1 MKHLQ
6 VLLLIDQHKQL
17 LSNKHKSE
25 RRRHV
30 STKVLAIQTYHTLFK
45 MSVVLLK
52 HVFQGAVIV
61 CNSWCNQQSV
71 IVHAYM
77 NIRQPTHLTNGSGC
91 DSPQSSCVFSC
102 STDERCICHRNCL
115 YGFRSHALHTQHIVC
130 VDHFWSRNVLVSV
143 LEEHIVKLTWQL
155 LMELFFVC

>member
-17 LSNKHKSE
+17 VFNKHKSE

-52 HVFQGAVIV
+52 HVYQGAVIV
-61 CNSWCNQQSV
+61 CS
-71 IVHAYM
+71 
-77 NIRQPTHLTNGSGC
+77 L
-91 DSPQSSCVFSC
+91 
-102 STDERCICHRNCL
+102 
-115 YGFRSHALHTQHIVC
+115 
-130 VDHFWSRNVLVSV
+130 
-143 LEEHIVKLTWQL
+143 
-155 LMELFFVC
+155 